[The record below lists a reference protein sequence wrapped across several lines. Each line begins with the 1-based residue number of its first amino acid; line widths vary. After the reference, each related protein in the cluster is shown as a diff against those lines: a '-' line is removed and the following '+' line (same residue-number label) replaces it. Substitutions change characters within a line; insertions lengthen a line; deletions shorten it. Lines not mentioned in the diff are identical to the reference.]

1 MTYSNP
7 KEVGTLKRKLEQVS
21 QFGCEAFALLFDD
34 IETEMSKADK
44 EVFQTFAHAQVSVTN
59 EIFKH
64 LNCTNFLFCPTQYCS
79 TRAVPTVSNSEYLNT
94 LGNKL
99 MQEIDI
105 LWTGP
110 KVISKYLTIESIQE
124 ITEVLRRKP
133 VIWDNLHANDYDQKR
148 VFLGPYSGRS
158 PELIPLLRGV
168 LTNPNCEFH
177 ANTIAIHTLAH
188 WSKCNSDTKIHN
200 SISADIK
207 LETESED
214 GAYAEEAPVC
224 LSKNVYHP
232 RIALKNAIDDWL
244 PDFFQSK
251 EAYGPISKPH
261 PAVTM
266 VMPVIPIIPSVN
278 TCMSLT
284 TQTTITTSTSAIKVL
299 ETNQLQ
305 ALAEVC
311 SVVTGSDPITLPNV
325 VMNSLVSTTKIV
337 TNDAIPNPIV
347 STVSNS
353 ALPSIPVPVSSIG
366 IPLPIMAMKDDYD
379 TSQTDE
385 EKIIDDGNKNLNNAG
400 DNQDEETEAMP
411 VEDEPTESVDDISKM
426 KPPNNGELMADDSY
440 PLTEPME
447 CTASPRHTQ
456 KCASEDVV
464 MSENVSTSSSAG
476 SMQEGSDTSLQ
487 SNAEM
492 VEDSEVPFDKTITAS
507 DIALLCDLFY
517 LPFEHGNRALQLLNE
532 FNWLKSNACVLSGY
546 KRKSDLGLAKPEVQ
560 EWFQRSE
567 KFYALGQMVML
578 LAKKLADCTNRELC
592 YELFSYVWDV
602 TGVITLLTGFVKWLA
617 LGHFPANINSY
628 TQGNYTW
635 FSKGWRDTFSS
646 GDQEPWVFR
655 GGLIADLQRLIPVD
669 SGNDLFLYKL
679 PDVPTNSFHA
689 IRPYNHIDEPKV
701 YTICHAS
708 CRDGSDCTE
717 LFPEHLQSIPAD
729 RLLGPFLTLNPEL
742 CLVMEDSKTDLIGYA
757 CAALDAKLFY
767 RNQEM
772 CWLPAMCSKYPMS
785 LLNSTEGLTQAAIDS
800 INHFHKFKYD
810 CPLEVL
816 TSHPSIMTCCV
827 LKDHFTSDHSTA
839 KRLVTV
845 LLAALRSNGA
855 SGVHVCINLTDRFM
869 HQFYSKLGFVEI
881 HRDPNGKVYLGRN
894 F

>member
-7 KEVGTLKRKLEQVS
+7 KEVCTLKRKLEQVS

-177 ANTIAIHTLAH
+177 ANSIAIHTLAH
-188 WSKCNSDTKIHN
+188 WSKCSSDTKIHN

-214 GAYAEEAPVC
+214 GAYTEEAPVC

-232 RIALKNAIDDWL
+232 RIALKNAIADWL

-278 TCMSLT
+278 TCMTLT
-284 TQTTITTSTSAIKVL
+284 TPTTITTSTSAIKVL

-347 STVSNS
+347 STVSNIP
-353 ALPSIPVPVSSIG
+353 LPSIPVPVSSIG
-366 IPLPIMAMKDDYD
+366 IPLPIMAMKSDYD
-379 TSQTDE
+379 TSSENEDE
-385 EKIIDDGNKNLNNAG
+385 EKIIDDSNKCLDNPG
-400 DNQDEETEAMP
+400 DHQDEETEAMP
-411 VEDEPTESVDDISKM
+411 VEDEPTESVDDIIKM
-426 KPPNNGELMADDSY
+426 KPPNNGELMADDPYSS
-440 PLTEPME
+440 TEPME
-447 CTASPRHTQ
+447 CNASPRHTQ

-476 SMQEGSDTSLQ
+476 SMQEGTHCL
-487 SNAEM
+487 
-492 VEDSEVPFDKTITAS
+492 
-507 DIALLCDLFY
+507 
-517 LPFEHGNRALQLLNE
+517 HGSR
-532 FNWLKSNACVLSGY
+532 
-546 KRKSDLGLAKPEVQ
+546 
-560 EWFQRSE
+560 
-567 KFYALGQMVML
+567 
-578 LAKKLADCTNRELC
+578 
-592 YELFSYVWDV
+592 
-602 TGVITLLTGFVKWLA
+602 FV
-617 LGHFPANINSY
+617 
-628 TQGNYTW
+628 
-635 FSKGWRDTFSS
+635 
-646 GDQEPWVFR
+646 
-655 GGLIADLQRLIPVD
+655 
-669 SGNDLFLYKL
+669 
-679 PDVPTNSFHA
+679 
-689 IRPYNHIDEPKV
+689 
-701 YTICHAS
+701 C
-708 CRDGSDCTE
+708 
-717 LFPEHLQSIPAD
+717 
-729 RLLGPFLTLNPEL
+729 
-742 CLVMEDSKTDLIGYA
+742 
-757 CAALDAKLFY
+757 
-767 RNQEM
+767 
-772 CWLPAMCSKYPMS
+772 
-785 LLNSTEGLTQAAIDS
+785 
-800 INHFHKFKYD
+800 
-810 CPLEVL
+810 
-816 TSHPSIMTCCV
+816 
-827 LKDHFTSDHSTA
+827 
-839 KRLVTV
+839 
-845 LLAALRSNGA
+845 
-855 SGVHVCINLTDRFM
+855 
-869 HQFYSKLGFVEI
+869 
-881 HRDPNGKVYLGRN
+881 
-894 F
+894 

>member
-1 MTYSNP
+1 MNFEFEKKKYFSKIFLLPIQHRAYWRELYTVEEGDHLTGLINAAKEHNIIFYYALSPGLDMTYSNP

-79 TRAVPTVSNSEYLNT
+79 TRAVPTVTTSEYLNT

-177 ANTIAIHTLAH
+177 ANSIAIHTLAH
-188 WSKCNSDTKIHN
+188 WSKCSSDTKIHN

-207 LETESED
+207 LETEGEDGGSED
-214 GAYAEEAPVC
+214 APVC

-232 RIALKNAIDDWL
+232 RMALKNAIADWL
-244 PDFFQSK
+244 PDFFQTK

-284 TQTTITTSTSAIKVL
+284 TSTTITTSTSAIKVL

-311 SVVTGSDPITLPNV
+311 SVVTGTDPITLPNV

-337 TNDAIPNPIV
+337 TNDTIPNPIV
-347 STVSNS
+347 STVSNIP
-353 ALPSIPVPVSSIG
+353 LPTIPVPVSSIG
-366 IPLPIMAMKDDYD
+366 IPIMAMKDDTEYNA
-379 TSQTDE
+379 SQTDE
-385 EKIIDDGNKNLNNAG
+385 KIVDESNKSPLNPV
-400 DNQDEETEAMP
+400 DNHDQVEEEEAEAMP
-411 VEDEPTESVDDISKM
+411 VEDVEPNVPVDIVKI
-426 KPPNNGELMADDSY
+426 KPLSNGELMTDDPY
-440 PLTEPME
+440 PITEPME

-456 KCASEDVV
+456 KCASEDVI

-476 SMQEGSDTSLQ
+476 SMQEGMSQ
-487 SNAEM
+487 FCE
-492 VEDSEVPFDKTITAS
+492 I
-507 DIALLCDLFY
+507 
-517 LPFEHGNRALQLLNE
+517 
-532 FNWLKSNACVLSGY
+532 
-546 KRKSDLGLAKPEVQ
+546 
-560 EWFQRSE
+560 FQ
-567 KFYALGQMVML
+567 
-578 LAKKLADCTNRELC
+578 
-592 YELFSYVWDV
+592 
-602 TGVITLLTGFVKWLA
+602 
-617 LGHFPANINSY
+617 
-628 TQGNYTW
+628 
-635 FSKGWRDTFSS
+635 TFSCENDIGKIFQCS
-646 GDQEPWVFR
+646 SFVF
-655 GGLIADLQRLIPVD
+655 P
-669 SGNDLFLYKL
+669 
-679 PDVPTNSFHA
+679 PA
-689 IRPYNHIDEPKV
+689 I
-701 YTICHAS
+701 
-708 CRDGSDCTE
+708 
-717 LFPEHLQSIPAD
+717 Q
-729 RLLGPFLTLNPEL
+729 
-742 CLVMEDSKTDLIGYA
+742 
-757 CAALDAKLFY
+757 
-767 RNQEM
+767 
-772 CWLPAMCSKYPMS
+772 
-785 LLNSTEGLTQAAIDS
+785 
-800 INHFHKFKYD
+800 
-810 CPLEVL
+810 
-816 TSHPSIMTCCV
+816 
-827 LKDHFTSDHSTA
+827 
-839 KRLVTV
+839 
-845 LLAALRSNGA
+845 
-855 SGVHVCINLTDRFM
+855 
-869 HQFYSKLGFVEI
+869 
-881 HRDPNGKVYLGRN
+881 
-894 F
+894 